1 MVVNILEQKNFM
13 FKKRQDVIGFFYCS
27 NTILPP
33 NTQLGQ
39 MNAPFSFAPSTLQY
53 ERGMPGQILKC
64 KLIIG

>member
-13 FKKRQDVIGFFYCS
+13 FKKRQRCDGIFLLFQY
-27 NTILPP
+27 
-33 NTQLGQ
+33 NTQFSQ